1 MIWDR
6 IFMIGS
12 LAGLCVFVYVI
23 MKFVAEPN
31 LWIVIFIVLAIA
43 AYFGWREIRASGS
56 RKE

>member
-1 MIWDR
+1 
-6 IFMIGS
+6 
-12 LAGLCVFVYVI
+12 

-31 LWIVIFIVLAIA
+31 LWIVIFIVLGIA